1 MLKLPRYYDISFV
14 LLVINLENY
23 QQIGTKF
30 NPTFYPEC
38 YMNGLLQ
45 ILKSIAKRLKIE
57 ANDKENHLIKGIVD
71 KTKSEP
77 THVSQTRENMTTCL
91 RLFHLN
97 IV

>member
-1 MLKLPRYYDISFV
+1 
-14 LLVINLENY
+14 
-23 QQIGTKF
+23 
-30 NPTFYPEC
+30 
-38 YMNGLLQ
+38 MNGGLTNFE
-45 ILKSIAKRLKIE
+45 KHCKRLKIE

-77 THVSQTRENMTTCL
+77 TNVSQTRENMTTCL